1 MFNLC
6 LYLHSHFFQDSVL
19 KSVARDWSRE
29 GREERSVAYDRLI
42 RALEQYVPRDR
53 RRGAPCREGDD
64 AVADDDARDGVEAAS
79 DETLRPPPRVAVPGS
94 GLGRLGWEIYARGYS
109 VEGSDFSLPMLL
121 ASDFVLNGC
130 GGGGGGPEED
140 AADAG
145 ARDDGAGAG
154 AGAGGSWRR
163 FGISPWLA
171 ETKNVSSFA
180 DRTRVV
186 IVPDVDP
193 GSLRHLSHDHDDV
206 SAAPEFTMMAG
217 EFLSLYSHFLPR
229 TLPQDSPR
237 GPRAASARAGRKFH
251 AVVCSFFLDTAPS
264 VPHYLHTLYHM
275 LAPGGRLLVFGPL
288 MYHWSGH
295 GHLLP
300 GDLARDGVRDA
311 AAARSGG
318 DDEEAG
324 QRADR
329 GGAYERR
336 TAHLDDRYLSSLDYT
351 WEEVR
356 HMVQQSGFDIEEEET
371 HIPARYTADAT
382 SMMKVNYDCVFMVA
396 RKRSS

>member
-1 MFNLC
+1 ML
-6 LYLHSHFFQDSVL
+6 SFFSPDQLS
-19 KSVARDWSRE
+19 ST
-29 GREERSVAYDRLI
+29 
-42 RALEQYVPRDR
+42 
-53 RRGAPCREGDD
+53 
-64 AVADDDARDGVEAAS
+64 
-79 DETLRPPPRVAVPGS
+79 ETTMPH
-94 GLGRLGWEIYARGYS
+94 
-109 VEGSDFSLPMLL
+109 LL
-121 ASDFVLNGC
+121 AIASLGDC
-130 GGGGGGPEED
+130 
-140 AADAG
+140 
-145 ARDDGAGAG
+145 
-154 AGAGGSWRR
+154 SHM
-163 FGISPWLA
+163 
-171 ETKNVSSFA
+171 FA
-180 DRTRVV
+180 
-186 IVPDVDP
+186 
-193 GSLRHLSHDHDDV
+193 
-206 SAAPEFTMMAG
+206 
-217 EFLSLYSHFLPR
+217 
-229 TLPQDSPR
+229 SPR
-237 GPRAASARAGRKFH
+237 RIE
-251 AVVCSFFLDTAPS
+251 DTAPS